1 MPTLNALLEMSSAR
15 HSHLCPRQVL
25 GVRMG
30 MCAADELGLDLPRQD
45 KRLYIFIETDGCISD
60 GVSAATGCWVGR
72 RTMRVMDFGKMAA
85 TFVDTHTDRAIRITP
100 HPEIRQVVKQ
110 YAPHAESRWHA
121 YLAAYQL
128 MPPDKLLVVEPVRLI
143 VSMRGII
150 SREGAKACCSQ
161 CGEEIFN
168 EREVRFENH
177 ILCRACAGQI
187 YYAPLMNTALGRNVL
202 QSVVEG

>member
-1 MPTLNALLEMSSAR
+1 LAL
-15 HSHLCPRQVL
+15 PQ
-25 GVRMG
+25 
-30 MCAADELGLDLPRQD
+30 QD
-45 KRLYIFIETDGCISD
+45 KRLFVFIETDGCISD
-60 GVSAATGCWVGR
+60 GVSVATGCWVGR

-128 MPPDKLLVVEPVRLI
+128 MPLDKLLAVEPVRLI
-143 VSMRGII
+143 VSMHAIV
-150 SREGAKACCSQ
+150 SREGAKVRCSQ

-168 EREVRFENH
+168 ERE
-177 ILCRACAGQI
+177 ILHDGDIFCRSCAGQV
-187 YYAPLMNTALGRNVL
+187 YYQCFAKVGRTPTSYLDRNVL
-202 QSVVEG
+202 TSVVEG